1 MALSQGRRKQGTHA
15 LAVVGNWEIGANARH
30 SLTLKLIA
38 PYARLILDFWTACIR
53 SQQLFS
59 SRVVRIGESTSYSTL
74 NASVGFTPEARCA
87 GISAAASPAEQR
99 TRIVLAITAG
109 SEGFTS

>member
-1 MALSQGRRKQGTHA
+1 VALSQGRRKRGAHA
-15 LAVVGNWEIGANARH
+15 LAVIGNWEIDANARH
-30 SLTLKLIA
+30 SLTLKLIT
-38 PYARLILDFWTACIR
+38 YTRLISDFWTACIR

-59 SRVVRIGESTSYSTL
+59 SRVVRISESTSYSTL

-87 GISAAASPAEQR
+87 GINAAASPAEQR